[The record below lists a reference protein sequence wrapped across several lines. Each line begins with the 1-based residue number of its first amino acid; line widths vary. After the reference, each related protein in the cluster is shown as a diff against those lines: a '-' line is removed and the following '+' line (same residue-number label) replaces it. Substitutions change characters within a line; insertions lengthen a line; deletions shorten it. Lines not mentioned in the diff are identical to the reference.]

1 MPYLHNPFKIRASEH
16 FGPDST
22 ELELRLFG
30 PQILT
35 NDQLKNRTIL
45 ERLIFIRSSPGGGKT
60 TLLRLFTP
68 TSLLTLHRLQDS
80 DEFREL
86 WKSMKEMGAIDEYGP
101 KVIGVYLRFTLI
113 YPSLEDLDI
122 DNTKKTRFLFS
133 LLNARI
139 IISTLRSLSKIKKL
153 DFPKDLNRIVFTNS
167 NEIREFNSFSN
178 LPGDFLF
185 NWAMEIE
192 NSISKL
198 LDSFSP
204 EFDSDIFGH
213 ENIIVDL
220 LHQSNIFIDGS
231 PINEKIILLFDDV
244 NKLSKRQRKTF
255 TDFFTEHRP
264 RCGVW
269 LSERNQALDFENM
282 INDISDVII
291 DEKTFGPLKSYI
303 IDKKYNKS
311 ELISVSKM
319 GRDYE
324 NVVQLEKIWKPKN
337 FEKNVMNIANRRLAE
352 ADDLKIFH
360 FENLLENP
368 LNNNDVI
375 YSESLTILTERIRNR
390 IGNFSK
396 YEKFIEEINNKYTT
410 SREKAISWRKL
421 EIIIERD
428 IGKKQQTLTELD
440 FSQEELEK
448 MDDPSIKSMAE
459 FYLANEFSLPYYFGQ
474 ETLSQLAHFNIEQ
487 FLSISSDIFEEVRGK
502 YRIKGEASL
511 APKEQ
516 HKIIKKSAN
525 KKWDEIVNGMSYTNE
540 TKFFLEG
547 MGRFLRKETNNP
559 KASYLS
565 VTGVGIKIND
575 IKLLNNSDTY
585 IKLKYTLESC
595 LANNLLEAREINQ
608 GGSKKIVFNLNRLL
622 CVYFNLP
629 LQYGGWRTKKLYDL
643 KVWMEGNY

>member
-1 MPYLHNPFKIRASEH
+1 MPYLHNPFKIRAFEH
-16 FGPDST
+16 FGSDST

-86 WKSMKEMGAIDEYGP
+86 WKSMNEMGAIDEYGP
-101 KVIGVYLRFTLI
+101 KVIGVYLRFSLI

-122 DNTKKTRFLFS
+122 DNTRKTRFLFS

-139 IISTLRSLSKIKKL
+139 IISTLRSLSQIKKL
-153 DFPKDLNRIVFTNS
+153 NFPNDLNRIIFKNS
-167 NEIREFNSFSN
+167 NEIKELNSFSN
-178 LPGDFLF
+178 LSGDFLYK
-185 NWAMEIE
+185 WAMEKE

-204 EFDSDIFGH
+204 ELNSDIFGH

-220 LHQSNIFIDGS
+220 FHQSNILIDGS
-231 PINEKIILLFDDV
+231 PINEKIILLFDDI

-255 TDFFTEHRP
+255 IDFFTEHRP

-269 LSERNQALDFENM
+269 LSERNQVLDFENM
-282 INDISDVII
+282 INDISDIII

-324 NVVQLEKIWKPKN
+324 NVVQLEKIWKSNPKN

-375 YSESLTILTERIRNR
+375 YSESLMIITKRIINQ

-396 YEKFIEEINNKYTT
+396 YEKIIDEINNKDTT

-428 IGKKQQTLTELD
+428 IGKKQQTLTESD

-448 MDDPSIKSMAE
+448 MDDPSLKSMAE
-459 FYLANEFSLPYYFGQ
+459 FYLANEFNLPYYFGQ

-540 TKFFLEG
+540 TKFLLEG
-547 MGRFLRKETNNP
+547 MGKFLRKETNNP

-595 LANNLLEAREINQ
+595 LANNLLEIREINQ
-608 GGSKKIVFNLNRLL
+608 GGTKKIVFYLNRLL

-643 KVWMEGNY
+643 KVWME